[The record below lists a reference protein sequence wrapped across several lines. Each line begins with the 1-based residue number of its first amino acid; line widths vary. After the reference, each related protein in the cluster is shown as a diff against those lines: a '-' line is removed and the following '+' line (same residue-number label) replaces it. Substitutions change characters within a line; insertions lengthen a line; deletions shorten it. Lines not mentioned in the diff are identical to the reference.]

1 MGPCIPILLQAVTI
15 WWRPHQRDVS
25 VFILMH
31 GDTHDALELGR
42 VRLKNAGQSTVEAVL
57 TVVQRFAAE
66 KQVSSVKK
74 IKKGSN

>member
-1 MGPCIPILLQAVTI
+1 MGHCIPILLQAVTI

-42 VRLKNAGQSTVEAVL
+42 VRLKYAGQSTVEAVL